1 MRYNNNRNY
10 NNKSNYTSSNDK
22 PKAGLTVEVRNG
34 DFTKALRIFKKKV
47 QEAGI
52 IQEIRDRQHYEK
64 PSAIRKKAKAAG
76 RKRWLK
82 KMEKLEGAMPM
93 DVKRNR
99 RKF

>member
-10 NNKSNYTSSNDK
+10 TNTNNRQ
-22 PKAGLTVEVRNG
+22 PKEQPKGLCVEVRNG
-34 DFTKALRIFKKKV
+34 DFNKALRIFKKKV

-93 DVKRNR
+93 DVKRDR